1 MLNDKAI
8 KIDQIKLPIDYS
20 ILDQGITQGLAADF
34 ATCRQRFL
42 FRINGWRLDQENS
55 DALYFG
61 SMCHEALEMFHGR
74 FRDDFGRTLRMFLG
88 GYLKHH
94 PRENSEEL
102 FLKAEALLSVYF
114 EVFSDDPKKHIPIRT
129 EEVFSIKAMGANLRG
144 RKDFVYEAKDGTKWM
159 MEHKT
164 KGRVDQEYLAMSLA
178 FDIQNCF
185 YDLSEKLEH
194 GTPFTGIMYNI
205 LKTPALRLGK
215 KENGEQY
222 LARMKEEIK
231 ANHGD
236 YFFRYEVT
244 FTEADR
250 KRFASDLKT
259 KIDEMKLYLA
269 GKLGHYRNEAACQTP
284 YRCQYLKA
292 CSSGFMTGYSKS
304 KIIYPELE
312 NDH

>member
-1 MLNDKAI
+1 MKSKMIRTSD
-8 KIDQIKLPIDYS
+8 IKLPLDYS
-20 ILDQGITQGLAADF
+20 ILDQGLTQGLAADF

-61 SMCHEALEMFHGR
+61 SLCHDMLEKFHGKQYT
-74 FRDDFGRTLRMFLG
+74 DFTYQLNW
-88 GYLKHH
+88 YLEAYLEKN

-114 EVFSDDPKKHIPIRT
+114 EVFFADTDKHKPIRT

-194 GTPFTGIMYNI
+194 GTPFTGIQYNI

-215 KENGEQY
+215 KETSEQY
-222 LARMKEEIK
+222 LTRMKKEIK
-231 ANHGD
+231 ANYGD

-250 KRFASDLKT
+250 QRFAKDMQT
-259 KIDEMKLYLA
+259 KINEMHLYLN

-304 KIIYPELE
+304 KTIFPELE
-312 NDH
+312 ND